1 MAEHNDLGKQAEE
14 LAVNWLIEKGFEI
27 LHRNWHHGKLEIDII
42 ARKETILHIIE
53 VKARQSHRYGYPEES
68 VSRKKF
74 KKLQRAADAFLHRN
88 PGNPWMQYDILS
100 ITIFC
105 AEKVEYF
112 LLEDVFL

>member
-14 LAVNWLIEKGFEI
+14 LAVNWLVEKGYEI
-27 LHRNWHHGKLEIDII
+27 LHRNWRYGKLEIDIV

-68 VSRKKF
+68 VSKKKF
-74 KKLQRAADAFLHRN
+74 KKLQRAADAFLYRN
-88 PGNPWMQYDILS
+88 PGNPWLQFDILS
-100 ITIFC
+100 ITIFNEGC
-105 AEKVEYF
+105 VEYF